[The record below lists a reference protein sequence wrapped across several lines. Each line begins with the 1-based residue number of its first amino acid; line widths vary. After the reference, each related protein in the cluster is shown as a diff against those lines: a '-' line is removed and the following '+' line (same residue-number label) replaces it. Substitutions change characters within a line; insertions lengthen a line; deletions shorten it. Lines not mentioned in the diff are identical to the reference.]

1 VGDVVQLGPLVIASE
16 RLLAVVA
23 VWMFLALAT
32 WHSRRHTE
40 VDGRVPWL
48 AVLVGILTARLAF
61 VLQSLGGYR
70 NNPLEALYLWQ
81 GGFSPLFGVAAG
93 AIVLALIWKGPGRV
107 ANLSFLIVI
116 GSVSLV
122 GLEVLRRDQV
132 RPLPEGLTAIDMA
145 AQRITLKQLQGKPFV
160 LNLWATW
167 CPPCLREMPMLAEVA
182 AGSPEVPVLLVNQ
195 GEDMAT
201 VRAFLRRQKLAETNV
216 LLDPVAAF
224 GAAMN
229 SPALP
234 TTLFVDA
241 DGRIR
246 QVQAGEISRA
256 ALLAG
261 IEDIKETTE

>member
-1 VGDVVQLGPLVIASE
+1 MGDVVQLGPLVIASE

-23 VWMFLALAT
+23 VWLFLALAT
-32 WHSRRHTE
+32 WHARRHPE
-40 VDGRVPWL
+40 VDGRIPWV
-48 AVLVGILTARLAF
+48 AVLVGVLAARLAF
-61 VLQSLGGYR
+61 VLQNFGAYR
-70 NNPLEALYLWQ
+70 SNSLEALYLWQ

-107 ANLSFLIVI
+107 ANLGFLVVI

-132 RPLPEGLTAIDMA
+132 RPLPEGLTAIDMT
-145 AQRITLKQLQGKPFV
+145 AQRVTLKQLEGKPFV

-182 AGSPEVPVLLVNQ
+182 GKSSDIPVLMVNQ

-201 VRAFLRRQKLAETNV
+201 VRKYLERQRLPERNV
-216 LLDPVAAF
+216 LLDPAGAF

-241 DGRIR
+241 TGRIR
-246 QVQAGEISRA
+246 LTHAGEISRA

-261 IEDIKETTE
+261 IEDIKETTK